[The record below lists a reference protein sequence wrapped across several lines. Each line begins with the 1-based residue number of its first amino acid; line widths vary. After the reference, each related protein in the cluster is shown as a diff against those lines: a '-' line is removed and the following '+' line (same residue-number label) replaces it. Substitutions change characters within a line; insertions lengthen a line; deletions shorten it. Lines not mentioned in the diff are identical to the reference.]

1 MNMIR
6 HDYITTNGDVEVM
19 LSTLGIS
26 DKRRVDFIA
35 REIWFPQV
43 GAKGDKIE
51 RARFKETTETWRS
64 ACEILLHAKTCSRG
78 PVGRPMTSNSR
89 LLDRPQAGGYNFRE
103 IAYGFIRRFLPSENR
118 FQWKVWVQMVGS
130 KPVAIEKR

>member
-43 GAKGDKIE
+43 GAKGDKIA

-64 ACEILLHAKTCSRG
+64 ACEILLHAKTCSHG
-78 PVGRPMTSNSR
+78 PAGRPMTSNSR

-130 KPVAIEKR
+130 QPISIEER